1 MREHRSVDGSVEQRE
16 RERGR
21 ESETKDNMAQKRISD
36 FFNRPTKN
44 AKSSRTESEGAD
56 AADAAPSSSLPTI
69 TDDDHQAVRTCTTA
83 DSVGACESA
92 ANTQEEPQPHVPPNV
107 LGFDEPCRPDIRFPG
122 RKIGTETFERS
133 FQKSWFTKWKWLH
146 YVTERDTVLCFSCCK
161 AMEKG
166 LRHHNRK
173 TSSFIVGGFC
183 NWRKATTKFASTSC
197 LTYIQNR

>member
-1 MREHRSVDGSVEQRE
+1 
-16 RERGR
+16 
-21 ESETKDNMAQKRISD
+21 MAQKRISD

-44 AKSSRTESEGAD
+44 AKTSRTESEGAD

-69 TDDDHQAVRTCTTA
+69 TDDDHQAVSTCTTA
-83 DSVGACESA
+83 DSVGARESA
-92 ANTQEEPQPHVPPNV
+92 ANTHEIANTQEEPQPRVPPNV

-122 RKIGTETFERS
+122 RKIGTETFKRS

-161 AMEKG
+161 AIEKG
-166 LRHHNRK
+166 LRHHDRK
-173 TSSFIVGGFC
+173 TSSFTVGGFVTGV
-183 NWRKATTKFASTSC
+183 KQPQSLASTSC